1 MMRTMRR
8 RSRPS
13 RRAAPATPHAATLRL
28 AEPPPAPP
36 RSEPTRRVVHVS
48 DLHFGS
54 PGVAERVEPLLAAI
68 AALEPTVVAV
78 SGDLTRRAAP
88 AEFREVRRFLDRLDA
103 PTVVVPGNHDVPL
116 APWIRFRRRHA
127 RFLTL
132 VDDSLVPF
140 FDDGRVAL
148 AGIDTTRSFG
158 IDGGR
163 ARRRAMT
170 SLAERLGHLP
180 ATTFRIV
187 VAHHPFTR
195 QPGRRFTI
203 VAQKSR
209 RALATFDALRIDAV
223 LTGHRHE
230 SVVTTATDVVGARAH
245 RYLLLQAGTA
255 TTHRGRRSE
264 KGRNAFFSLDV
275 APRSV
280 ACTRHVLG
288 DDGAFAPEAPRRFDR
303 AGT

>member
-1 MMRTMRR
+1 MMRAMRR
-8 RSRPS
+8 RSRPP
-13 RRAAPATPHAATLRL
+13 RRAAPATPRSAPAAT
-28 AEPPPAPP
+28 PPAPP
-36 RSEPTRRVVHVS
+36 RSGPTRRVVHVS

-54 PGVAERVEPLLAAI
+54 PGVAERAEPLLAAI

-88 AEFREVRRFLDRLDA
+88 SEFREVRRFLDRLDA
-103 PTVVVPGNHDVPL
+103 PALVVPGNHDVPL

-127 RFLTL
+127 RFLSL
-132 VDDSLVPF
+132 VNDSLVPF

-180 ATTFRIV
+180 RSTFRIV

-230 SVVTTATDVVGARAH
+230 SVVSTATDVVGALAH

-264 KGRNAFFSLDV
+264 KGRNAFFSLDI
-275 APRSV
+275 APHAV

-288 DDGAFAPEAPRRFDR
+288 DDGAFAAEAPRRFDR
-303 AGT
+303 AGA